1 MKNVKLK
8 IAALTLA
15 TASIFAFNSGTT
27 MQAVSIKGTVSP
39 AEGASKVWALSSTDT
54 LKADIDKG
62 TFEIPNVKPGI
73 YQVIIEAKSPYKNT
87 AKDGVTVEQGKGTDV
102 GEIKLDK

>member
-15 TASIFAFNSGTT
+15 TASIFAFSNGH

-39 AEGASKVWALSSTDT
+39 AEGANRVWALSSTDT
-54 LKADIDKG
+54 LKADVDKG
-62 TFEIPNVKPGI
+62 AFEIPNVKPGT
-73 YQVIIEAKSPYKNT
+73 YQVIIEAKAPYKNT
-87 AKDGVTVEQGKGTDV
+87 AKEGVTVEQGKATDV